1 MAEVAIPRNLFA
13 DILRLV
19 ATAAGARY
27 IDRVMGSVVTRCT
40 KPRETCVL
48 MTENSASIQVSGQG
62 PFVLIYVDP
71 ADDPTKR

>member
-19 ATAAGARY
+19 AELRPARY
-27 IDRVMGSVVTRCT
+27 IDWVMGPVVTRYT

-48 MTENSASIQVSGQG
+48 MTENSASLGV
-62 PFVLIYVDP
+62 PP
-71 ADDPTKR
+71 